1 MNMIFDK
8 LIRKW
13 KAETPAFWKFVRNA
27 SVAATTSITAGLL
40 AVSTG
45 GLVLP
50 EKATTVLSCSLFV
63 FGFITGYAGTRE
75 KK

>member
-1 MNMIFDK
+1 MK
-8 LIRKW
+8 LLFKKFIKKW
-13 KAETPAFWKFVRNA
+13 KAETPVFWKFVRNA

-45 GLVLP
+45 GISLP
-50 EKATTVLSCSLFV
+50 EKTTTVLSCSLFV

>member
-1 MNMIFDK
+1 MKMIFNK
-8 LIRKW
+8 FIEKW
-13 KAETPAFWKFVRNA
+13 KAETPAFWKLIRNA
-27 SVAATTSITAGLL
+27 SAAAITSITAGLL

-45 GLVLP
+45 GISLP
-50 EKATTVLSCSLFV
+50 EKVTTVLSCSLFA